1 MTPTDWENVARCAR
15 FRHHRALW
23 EGHIHDCE
31 DDRRRARDEWES
43 WQAAQ
48 ALSGRTPF

>member
-15 FRHHRALW
+15 ERCLLAVDDVLLW
-23 EGHIHDCE
+23 V
-31 DDRRRARDEWES
+31 AEWHS

-48 ALSGRTPF
+48 ELSGRSPF

>member
-15 FRHHRALW
+15 ERCSAAV
-23 EGHIHDCE
+23 
-31 DDRRRARDEWES
+31 DDRLLWVAEWHS

-48 ALSGRTPF
+48 ALSGRSPF